1 MAQTP
6 GLLPEGRLSSGAIVA
21 IGGGS
26 IRDLATEPIDREIIA
41 LTGKSN
47 PRALF
52 IPTASSDSARYCG
65 QFHRAYRDTYGC
77 VTDELLLLGSTPDPV
92 MVRDKVES
100 ADIIYVGGGN
110 TLKMMRRWRRLGV
123 DELLLDAFDRGA
135 VLCGVSAGA
144 ICWFERGH
152 SDSMAFYDPD
162 HWDYVAVT
170 GLGLVGGMACPHY
183 NGRTYN
189 VPRRRDFRAMM
200 RRKGGCGLGIDNH
213 CAVVFAGAGYRV
225 LTTKERVGAHALRMA
240 RGELI
245 ERKLDTATDYLPIE
259 SMYAPA

>member
-1 MAQTP
+1 M
-6 GLLPEGRLSSGAIVA
+6 GVIVA

-26 IRDLATEPIDREIIA
+26 IRNLETEPIDREIVR
-41 LTGKSN
+41 LTGKSK

-52 IPTASSDSARYCG
+52 VPTASSDSPTYCG
-65 QFHRAYRDTYGC
+65 QFHRAYRDHYGC
-77 VTDELLLLGSTPDPV
+77 ATDELLLLGATPSPALV
-92 MVRDKVES
+92 ADKIEA
-100 ADIIYVGGGN
+100 ADIVYVGGGN

-123 DELLLDAFDRGA
+123 DGLLRRAFDRGV

-152 SDSMAFYDPD
+152 SDSMAFYDRD
-162 HWDYVAVT
+162 RWDYIAVT
-170 GLGLVGGMACPHY
+170 GLGLVKGMACPHY

-200 RRKGGCGLGIDNH
+200 RKRGGRGLGIDNH
-213 CAVVFAGAGYRV
+213 CAVVFTKSGYRV
-225 LTTKERVGAHALRMA
+225 VTTKERVGAHALCVE

-245 ERKLDTATDYLPIE
+245 ERKLDSEADYRPIE
-259 SMYAPA
+259 SMYEPVQA